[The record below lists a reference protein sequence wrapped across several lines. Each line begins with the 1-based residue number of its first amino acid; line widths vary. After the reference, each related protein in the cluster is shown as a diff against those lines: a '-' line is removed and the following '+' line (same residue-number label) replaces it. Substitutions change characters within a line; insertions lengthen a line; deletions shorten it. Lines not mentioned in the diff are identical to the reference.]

1 MKGNVIYDKLLN
13 DKLGANLGY
22 VYANVI
28 AQMLRTSGKRLLYHT
43 IPYAERK
50 KFYEIDF
57 VIAAGHKITP
67 IEVKSSDYKT
77 HKSSDVFCS
86 KYSDR
91 IKNRYLIYTRD
102 YRRENGAD
110 YIPVYMT
117 WLLVE

>member
-67 IEVKSSDYKT
+67 IEVKSFGLQDAQVIRCVLLQIFRSD
-77 HKSSDVFCS
+77 
-86 KYSDR
+86 
-91 IKNRYLIYTRD
+91 N
-102 YRRENGAD
+102 E
-110 YIPVYMT
+110 
-117 WLLVE
+117 